1 MSARRLSESCPFAQH
16 LEAYRPFLSAVITG
30 LVPVISSRKAPCFFI
45 VGFIIGMA
53 GTGPA
58 MTGNGAAACE
68 GCCVVAALQISVG

>member
-1 MSARRLSESCPFAQH
+1 LAQH

-45 VGFIIGMA
+45 IGMA

-58 MTGNGAAACE
+58 MNGNGAAACE